1 MHLLCNR
8 KLHVSVSVHSHQTN
22 YKDSLLQIRVIP
34 FTTYIYI
41 YIYLYISSDL
51 TYIWSLTT
59 VLNCVND
66 AFFSSCTN
74 FHRALLTYTQTI
86 NALRKNSDE

>member
-41 YIYLYISSDL
+41 YIYIYTSRQISR
-51 TYIWSLTT
+51 I
-59 VLNCVND
+59 
-66 AFFSSCTN
+66 FG
-74 FHRALLTYTQTI
+74 LLLQF
-86 NALRKNSDE
+86 